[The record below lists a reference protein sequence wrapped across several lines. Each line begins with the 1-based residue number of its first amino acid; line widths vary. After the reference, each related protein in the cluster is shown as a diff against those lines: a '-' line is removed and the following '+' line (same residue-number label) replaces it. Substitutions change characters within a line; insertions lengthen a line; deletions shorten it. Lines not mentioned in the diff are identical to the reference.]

1 MKKKIIKWQS
11 LILVMAML
19 ITVMVP
25 AFGTTASA
33 AATHAIDICQ
43 EDGTSVTEQI
53 SLMEKLLDIMDDDDD
68 VQNVWHNWDED

>member
-33 AATHAIDICQ
+33 AATHAIDIAKR
-43 EDGTSVTEQI
+43 TAHPSR
-53 SLMEKLLDIMDDDDD
+53 SRSP
-68 VQNVWHNWDED
+68 